1 MYKRQ
6 QIQYNGENI
15 PIFFENTGAP
25 VSITIAMSFQ
35 EVQIY
40 TKDGFQAYENNQLES
55 TPTSIKLNA
64 GTKEAP
70 VASRSVAS

>member
-1 MYKRQ
+1 
-6 QIQYNGENI
+6 
-15 PIFFENTGAP
+15 
-25 VSITIAMSFQ
+25 MSFQ

-40 TKDGFQAYENNQLES
+40 TKDGFQAYENNQL
-55 TPTSIKLNA
+55 TPGSSSSIITDAITSSA

>member
-1 MYKRQ
+1 
-6 QIQYNGENI
+6 
-15 PIFFENTGAP
+15 
-25 VSITIAMSFQ
+25 MSFQ